1 MVLAG
6 LSFQI
11 LPKPHA
17 SFILTQLSLSFSSS
31 LFMFSP
37 SLPYLYFRR
46 LSNVLAGAR
55 GLIINHPSRFDSRG
69 SLQLGSLRVWSS

>member
-17 SFILTQLSLSFSSS
+17 SFDSAVSLLF
-31 LFMFSP
+31 LQPFMFSP

-55 GLIINHPSRFDSRG
+55 GLIINHPSWFDSRG

>member
-17 SFILTQLSLSFSSS
+17 SFDSAFLQP
-31 LFMFSP
+31 FMFSP

-55 GLIINHPSRFDSRG
+55 GLIINHPSWFDSRG